1 MMSTILSRDE
11 IVVKVFNNNIV
22 LVNSEDIEKILFAVG
37 IGFGKKPGSV
47 IPKGTSINKVFIIEE
62 KENINNLKELVKVID
77 SEFFAACEE
86 AIYEVSNMV
95 DEELNERIHISLI
108 DHLFFA
114 IKRLKNNEKIENPFL
129 IETQTLYSKEYNLA
143 KLVGKMIENHSN
155 VEIPD
160 GEIAFI
166 ALHIHSALNDGKISN
181 TIKNTNLISEIVE
194 YVEGKLDCQIYK
206 DSLDYARFCTHV
218 KFAIQRIMSN
228 NTIDN
233 DLTKI
238 IKETYKES
246 YIISEGIGRI
256 IEKNIGISVTDD
268 EISCLTIHVERFR
281 MNQKK

>member
-1 MMSTILSRDE
+1 
-11 IVVKVFNNNIV
+11 
-22 LVNSEDIEKILFAVG
+22 
-37 IGFGKKPGSV
+37 
-47 IPKGTSINKVFIIEE
+47 
-62 KENINNLKELVKVID
+62 
-77 SEFFAACEE
+77 
-86 AIYEVSNMV
+86 MV